1 MVDQK
6 IKHVLGLSGGKD
18 SSALAVYMADNYP
31 DLDIE
36 YFFTDTGE
44 ELEEVNEYLNDLEGY
59 LGKTINRLD
68 PRRDFEFYLK
78 QYNNFLPSAQ
88 NRWCT
93 VQLKLAPFEKW
104 VEQEFLD
111 KGYTV
116 YSYVAI
122 RSDESYREGLKSK
135 KAIET
140 ILPFRENHIDK
151 EGVFEI
157 LENAGLG
164 LPKYYEWRS
173 RSGCTFCFFQRK
185 IEWVGLLERHPDDFK
200 KAQSME
206 KNALDHGSPFT
217 WCENESLE
225 ELSKPERINQIKA
238 DHQKKLE
245 QQKQKRKINPLR
257 PDEGLVDFDEL
268 YGQQKVCLACHK

>member
-1 MVDQK
+1 MANHK
-6 IKHVLGLSGGKD
+6 FKHVLGLSGGKD
-18 SSALAVYMADNYP
+18 SSALAVYMKDNYP

-68 PRRDFEFYLK
+68 PRRNFEFYLK

-104 VEQEFLD
+104 VEQEFLN

-140 ILPFRENHIDK
+140 VLPFRENHIDK

-185 IEWVGLLERHPDDFK
+185 IEWVGLLERHPEDFK
-200 KAQSME
+200 KAKSME

-225 ELSKPERINQIKA
+225 ELSKPERIKQIKA
-238 DHQKKLE
+238 DHEKKLDL
-245 QQKQKRKINPLR
+245 QRQKRKINPLR
-257 PDEGLVDFDEL
+257 PDEGLIDFDEL